1 MDSFTAL
8 EKSLAIKFK
17 DRELLQT
24 AFTHRSYLNEHDDYP
39 HPSNERLE
47 FLGDAVL
54 QLLTS
59 EYLYQHHRREPE
71 GVLTNYRSALVCTRS
86 LAKEA
91 KRLEFGDYLLLSKG
105 EEQTGG
111 RNRGYILANTFE
123 ALLGAT
129 YLDQDL
135 PACRKFLERE
145 LFPKLEKI
153 VADELYKDFKSNF
166 QELGQEKFGVT
177 PTYRVLK
184 EWGLDHDKTFEV
196 GVYLGRTS
204 YGKGQGS
211 SKQRAEQEAARAG
224 LAKIGVKNSSSKK
237 DA

>member
-1 MDSFTAL
+1 MSEKNIEKFAKSIGIEYLEEGHLKQAL
-8 EKSLAIKFK
+8 V
-17 DRELLQT
+17 
-24 AFTHRSYLNEHDDYP
+24 HRSYLNEHADFP
-39 HPSNERLE
+39 LGHNERLE

-153 VADELYKDFKSNF
+153 VADL
-166 QELGQEKFGVT
+166 
-177 PTYRVLK
+177 
-184 EWGLDHDKTFEV
+184 W
-196 GVYLGRTS
+196 
-204 YGKGQGS
+204 
-211 SKQRAEQEAARAG
+211 
-224 LAKIGVKNSSSKK
+224 KISRLC
-237 DA
+237 